1 MYADYVLALYDALTI
16 WAASGD
22 SAAVG
27 KCPLKL
33 LFRNCAD
40 PRFFVLNLF
49 LVAGAGV
56 AGLVSIVVSFLVSAT
71 TQNVETM
78 AVYFNRGLSQRL
90 FPIMC
95 NFGQHS
101 FNHTKWEKRY
111 RN

>member
-78 AVYFNRGLSQRL
+78 AVYANRRLSQRL